1 SPVAPQDQSR
11 RVHAERTAQSRS
23 ATPVLRANTHDSTR
37 SAPPLGVGRPQT
49 STPPCPRPHLQ
60 NQPHPPLPTHQSW
73 TCHHHDNLRRSP
85 LHRPTTHRYRRIIHA
100 PPTTISGLTRRGRG
114 LVLPRPRGEGRGEG
128 SVGGYLAP
136 QGTLLYSV
144 GASAMDSWLAQARR
158 GVVELC
164 VLQLIGQRPR
174 YGYQLVTK
182 LAAWEPL
189 ATTEGT
195 LYPLL
200 RRLQR
205 EGSISAFWEE
215 SQDGP
220 PRKYYQLTDAGV
232 TLLESQLAA

>member
-100 PPTTISGLTRRGRG
+100 PPTTISALTRRGRG
-114 LVLPRPRGEGRGEG
+114 NVSAGPEARQRGALACVVEYDFDRLADAHAVGITVDNVGQHPRPFFELDVREHVHAR
-128 SVGGYLAP
+128 VAI
-136 QGTLLYSV
+136 
-144 GASAMDSWLAQARR
+144 LAQ
-158 GVVELC
+158 V
-164 VLQLIGQRPR
+164 
-174 YGYQLVTK
+174 
-182 LAAWEPL
+182 
-189 ATTEGT
+189 
-195 LYPLL
+195 
-200 RRLQR
+200 RL
-205 EGSISAFWEE
+205 
-215 SQDGP
+215 
-220 PRKYYQLTDAGV
+220 
-232 TLLESQLAA
+232 

>member
-114 LVLPRPRGEGRGEG
+114 SFAPQARLAAPPTVLRISTRVAMLPRARARIPSALFPCAGAATPCGRHERQTTLRPVRVLDYRFERHARMPGRSVRYWESVRGG
-128 SVGGYLAP
+128 
-136 QGTLLYSV
+136 
-144 GASAMDSWLAQARR
+144 
-158 GVVELC
+158 
-164 VLQLIGQRPR
+164 
-174 YGYQLVTK
+174 
-182 LAAWEPL
+182 
-189 ATTEGT
+189 
-195 LYPLL
+195 
-200 RRLQR
+200 
-205 EGSISAFWEE
+205 
-215 SQDGP
+215 
-220 PRKYYQLTDAGV
+220 
-232 TLLESQLAA
+232 